1 MSFLLERDTVN
12 GASGKAFVTIDG
24 QVKEL
29 FGAKKVQTQAEIAS
43 SDMKVIG
50 TKKVQKKPGAVTQT
64 GTMTIYYGT
73 PLFLDMV
80 AQYIRQGVM
89 PYFTL
94 QTTNEDPTTTVGAQT
109 VAYYSCQLSGTIPL
123 SVLDADA
130 DMLTMDISFTYEDF
144 EVLSA
149 FHDPAQTGT

>member
-1 MSFLLERDTVN
+1 MSFLLERDTIN

-29 FGAKKVQTQAEIAS
+29 F
-43 SDMKVIG
+43 G

-94 QTTNEDPTTTVGAQT
+94 QTTNEDPATTVGAQT
-109 VAYYSCQLSGTIPL
+109 VAYYSCKLSGTIPL

>member
-1 MSFLLERDTVN
+1 MSFLLERDTLN
-12 GASGKAFVTIDG
+12 GAAGKAVITVDG
-24 QVKEL
+24 QVKEV
-29 FGAKKVQTQAEIAS
+29 FGAKNVKTQVDIAT

-64 GTMTIYYGT
+64 GTMTVYYGT

-80 AQYIRQGVM
+80 AQYIRQGTM

-94 QTTNEDPTTTVGAQT
+94 QTTNDDPTATVGVQT
-109 VAYYSCQLSGTIPL
+109 VAYYNCKLSGTIPL

-130 DMLTMDISFTYEDF
+130 DMLTMDLSFTYEDF

-149 FHDPAQTGT
+149 FHDPADTGN

>member
-1 MSFLLERDTVN
+1 M
-12 GASGKAFVTIDG
+12 
-24 QVKEL
+24 
-29 FGAKKVQTQAEIAS
+29 
-43 SDMKVIG
+43 
-50 TKKVQKKPGAVTQT
+50 TQT

-80 AQYIRQGVM
+80 ARYIRQGVM

-109 VAYYSCQLSGTIPL
+109 VAYYNCKLSGTIPL
-123 SVLDADA
+123 SILDADT

-144 EVLSA
+144 EILST
-149 FHDPAQTGT
+149 FHTPAQTGT

>member
-109 VAYYSCQLSGTIPL
+109 VAYYSCKLSGTIL